1 MPEIKLPKLSE
12 ALRPFVDLEVNLKSN
27 IESATGLSL
36 PPTPGEMAI
45 SMLESLESSMESVA
59 TGLPEI
65 PTPAGLPSPGEV
77 VKKAAESSK
86 QAGMSSG
93 KKRTSFK
100 A

>member
-59 TGLPEI
+59 TGLP
-65 PTPAGLPSPGEV
+65 TPAGLPSPGEV

-86 QAGMSSG
+86 QAGVSSG